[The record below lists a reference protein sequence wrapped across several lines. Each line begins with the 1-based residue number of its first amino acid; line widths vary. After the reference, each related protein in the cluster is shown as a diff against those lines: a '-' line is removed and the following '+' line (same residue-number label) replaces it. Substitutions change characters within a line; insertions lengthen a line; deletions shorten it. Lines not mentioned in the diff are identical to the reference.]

1 MKTIFAY
8 LLCLSLCMPAFSLAQ
23 GGKEKKVEIA
33 LAYEV
38 QQEREQATKEQLN
51 RLLQEYDLSKWIF
64 TQKVVVDY
72 YTSIPHSHPIL
83 TLNTRYMDADE
94 RLLSTFVHEQIH
106 WFADAK
112 PDAVDKTVAEFKT
125 LYPDVPVGKGQGAR
139 DESSTYLHLIVCYL
153 EFSAVTELL
162 GEPKAREIMANWRH
176 YKWIYKTVLNEGDKL
191 KAVIEK
197 NKLVI

>member
-1 MKTIFAY
+1 MKTIFAC

-33 LAYEV
+33 LGYEV
-38 QQEREQATKEQLN
+38 QQEREQATKEQLH
-51 RLLQEYDLSKWIF
+51 RVLQEYDLSKWIF
-64 TQKVVVDY
+64 TEKVLVDY

-83 TLNTRYMDADE
+83 TLNTRYVDDDE

-106 WFADAK
+106 WFTNSK
-112 PDAVDKTVAEFKT
+112 PDGVDKTVAEFKT
-125 LYPDVPVGKGQGAR
+125 LYPEVPVGKGQGAR
-139 DESSTYLHLIVCYL
+139 DEFSTYLHLIVCYL

-162 GEPKAREIMANWRH
+162 GEPKAREIMAGWRH

-197 NKLVI
+197 NKLTI

>member
-1 MKTIFAY
+1 MKMTAVC
-8 LLCLSLCMPAFSLAQ
+8 LMCLSLCTPVFLIAQ
-23 GGKEKKVEIA
+23 RGEKKVEIA

-38 QQEREQATKEQLN
+38 QKEREQATKKQLN

-64 TQKVVVDY
+64 TEKVLVDY
-72 YTSIPHSHPIL
+72 YTGIPHSHPIL
-83 TLNTRYMDADE
+83 TLNTRYVDDDE

-106 WFADAK
+106 WFTSAK

-125 LYPDVPVGKGQGAR
+125 LYPEVPVGKGQGAR

-197 NKLVI
+197 NKLTI